1 MKSWTS
7 EEKSKQM
14 SRRRRALKLIV
25 IPGADVES
33 TGEEFAVDEADYC
46 VISDMVLTSGN
57 PSISTEEHVLNLVG
71 FKKDDEERRI
81 SKLRYTLLFPH
92 VTNYQMVTT
101 CIQKLKDLTS
111 LTRLDL
117 GNSDLLRLPPTIGQ
131 LKNLEELDLSFTIE
145 LSAISEE
152 IGELANLRKLKLN
165 CSGIGFR
172 SIPSSIG
179 KLKNLKELNLSY
191 TENLTK
197 LPDEIGDLESLQK
210 LDLEDSGITSLPPS
224 IGRLQNLE
232 DLQLQWTEK
241 LTSLPDEIGDLISLK
256 SLDLRHSEVRSLPP
270 SIGGLQNL
278 QVLDMGFTTK
288 LNTLPEEIGHLSK
301 LKILGLSH
309 SGITLVPLPEFLG
322 NLKELLQLDLFRH
335 MVYHRD
341 CEFCNLLRLQKYS
354 LLMLTQRCKLLG
366 SLCLST
372 HSDLM
377 GFHSPLVGRVR
388 YALACNRARCRTKLG
403 IKQFDPNMWPLV
415 LHSAIRAF
423 GNYNFDGNDSIRTSE
438 YPCEEKNYIS
448 QADAIYQ
455 LLVDGRESF
464 VRVIV
469 HRQRKAVWIG
479 NNGV

>member
-1 MKSWTS
+1 MKSCLLEGKS
-7 EEKSKQM
+7 EKM
-14 SRRRRALKLIV
+14 PRRRRALKFIV

-33 TGEEFAVDEADYC
+33 IGEEFAIDEADYG
-46 VISDMVLTSGN
+46 VIGDVV
-57 PSISTEEHVLNLVG
+57 SISGHPSTSAEEYVLNLVG
-71 FKKDDEERRI
+71 FKKDDEERRV

-92 VTNYQMVTT
+92 VTNYEMVTT

-117 GNSDLLRLPPTIGQ
+117 GSSDLLRLPPTIGE
-131 LKNLEELDLSFTIE
+131 LKNLEELDLSFTVE

-152 IGELANLRKLKLN
+152 IGELASLRKLKLN
-165 CSGIGFR
+165 SSGIGCR

-179 KLKNLKELNLSY
+179 RLKGLKELNLSY
-191 TENLTK
+191 TENLTS

-210 LDLEDSGITSLPPS
+210 LDLEDSGITSLPSS

-241 LTSLPDEIGDLISLK
+241 LSSLPDEIGDLISLK
-256 SLDLRHSEVRSLPP
+256 SLDLRHSKIRSLPP
-270 SIGGLQNL
+270 SIGRLKNL
-278 QVLDMGFTTK
+278 KVLDIGFTTK
-288 LNTLPEEIGHLSK
+288 MNSLPEEIGDLSK

-309 SGITLVPLPEFLG
+309 SGITLEPLPEFLG
-322 NLKELLQLDLFRH
+322 NLKGLMRLDVFRH

-341 CEFCNLLRLQKYS
+341 CEFCNLLRLQKDS

-377 GFHSPLVGRVR
+377 GFESPLVGRVR

-403 IKQFDPNMWPLV
+403 IKQFNPSMWPFV
-415 LHSAIRAF
+415 LHSATHAYDNYTF
-423 GNYNFDGNDSIRTSE
+423 GGDDSIRTSA
-438 YPCEEKNYIS
+438 YKSEEKNYIS
-448 QADAIYQ
+448 QANAIYQ

-469 HRQRKAVWIG
+469 NRQRKAVLMK